1 MLTTASAH
9 IADDHRGWTPASQA
23 GGGFVNYLRMLR
35 EAFSEGMQQANDA
48 RRKYPFA
55 DV

>member
-1 MLTTASAH
+1 MTNVAAH
-9 IADDHRGWTPASQA
+9 AAQSHRDFSPVEQT
-23 GGGFVNYLRMLR
+23 GGTFVNYLTLLR
-35 EAFSEGMQQANDA
+35 EAFSEALQQTSDA

>member
-1 MLTTASAH
+1 MTTVSAH
-9 IADDHRGWTPASQA
+9 AAPDHRGWTPVSHT
-23 GGGFVNYLRMLR
+23 GGGFANYLTLLR
-35 EAFSEGMQQANDA
+35 EAFSEALQQTSEA

>member
-1 MLTTASAH
+1 MMIASAH
-9 IADDHRGWTPASQA
+9 AAHHDRGWAPASRT
-23 GGGFVNYLRMLR
+23 GGGFTNYLMLLR
-35 EAFSEGMQQANDA
+35 EAFSEALDRTSEA